1 VRAQT
6 EFSTHGRDVAPVW
19 SLTEYAK
26 NAESRKADT
35 GLPTLNP
42 TPEWGD
48 HKWGMAIDLSACLG
62 CGGCQ
67 IACQSENNIPVVGPE
82 QVDRGRIMSWIR
94 NDVYFDGPPENPRVA
109 HTVMLCQQCDDA
121 PCEPVCP
128 VAATVHSA
136 DGLNEQVYN
145 RCIGVRYCAANCPYM
160 VRRFNF
166 FDYTSTITDPLDLA
180 FNPEVTVRPR
190 GVMEKC
196 TFCVQRIRNGVQ
208 IAKDE
213 GRPARDGEI
222 RPACAVACPAEAIV
236 FGDLKDPDSR
246 VSRLSRSNR
255 GYKVLEDLG
264 TRPAVT
270 YQVELRNVQGD

>member
-1 VRAQT
+1 M
-6 EFSTHGRDVAPVW
+6 H
-19 SLTEYAK
+19 
-26 NAESRKADT
+26 
-35 GLPTLNP
+35 
-42 TPEWGD
+42 
-48 HKWGMAIDLSACLG
+48 
-62 CGGCQ
+62 
-67 IACQSENNIPVVGPE
+67 
-82 QVDRGRIMSWIR
+82 WIR
-94 NDVYFDGPPENPRVA
+94 TDVYYDGPADNPRVA
-109 HTVMLCQQCDDA
+109 HSLMLCQQCDDA

-128 VAATVHSA
+128 VAATVHSE

-166 FDYTSTITDPLDLA
+166 FDYTSTLTDPLDLA

-213 GRPARDGEI
+213 GRPVRDGEI
-222 RPACAVACPAEAIV
+222 RPACAMACPAEAIV

-264 TRPAVT
+264 TRPAIT
-270 YQVELRNVQGD
+270 YSVELRNPPEASGEKGRV